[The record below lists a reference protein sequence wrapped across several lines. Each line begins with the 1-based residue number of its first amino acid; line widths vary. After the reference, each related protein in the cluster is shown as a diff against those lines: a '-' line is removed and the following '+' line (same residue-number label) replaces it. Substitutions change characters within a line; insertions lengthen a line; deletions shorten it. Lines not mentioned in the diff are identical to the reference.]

1 MNRLSADDRAQVLAD
16 ATQLFWKHI
25 TPIVWMAFAIHI
37 LLFLLFVALHIP
49 LLWAAN
55 ALSMLVYV
63 ACLAALRHKRHA
75 LAGLLISVEIIAHAA
90 LATWLLGWDSN
101 FYFYL
106 FCVVPIIAFSF
117 QAAPIRRWC
126 LCLAIPAVAVAG
138 FALRRHTGTAP
149 GVSAQMLDGLGI
161 ANALIATG
169 LLLHATARLV
179 RFTFAMQLNL
189 YHAAHRDSLTSL
201 YTRRRVLQ
209 RLQQPGPERE
219 QATTAIILLDIDHFK
234 QINDRHGH
242 DLGDTVLQAT
252 AQGIASCLRP
262 TDLAA
267 RWGGEEFLLLM
278 PNTSLT
284 DAQGIAQRIRL
295 ALGEPLAL
303 PDQTRL
309 AVTATFA
316 VAMLRLGED
325 FRDTLK
331 RADQML
337 YQGKREGRDRVMLA
351 L

>member
-1 MNRLSADDRAQVLAD
+1 MNRLSADDRAQVLDD

-37 LLFLLFVALHIP
+37 LLFGVFVALDIS

-63 ACLAALRHKRHA
+63 ACLGAVRHKRYS

-117 QAAPIRRWC
+117 QAAPFRRGC
-126 LCLAIPAVAVAG
+126 LCLAIAVVVVAG
-138 FALRRHTGTAP
+138 FVLRRHTGTLP
-149 GVSAQMLDGLGI
+149 GVSAQVLDGLGI
-161 ANALIATG
+161 ANAMIATG

-201 YTRRRVLQ
+201 YNRRQVLQ
-209 RLQQPGPERE
+209 RLQQLAPERNP
-219 QATTAIILLDIDHFK
+219 ASTAVILLDIDHFK

-252 AQGIASCLRP
+252 AKGIASCLRI

-267 RWGGEEFLLLM
+267 RWGGEEFLVLL
-278 PNTSLT
+278 PNTSLA
-284 DAQGIAQRIRL
+284 DAQGVAQRIRIAL
-295 ALGEPLAL
+295 AEPVVL
-303 PDQTRL
+303 PGQTPL
-309 AVTATFA
+309 VVTATLA
-316 VAMLRLGED
+316 VATLQPGEN